1 MKMMMNENE
10 NNFLYNEDKEFNM
23 HPFHLVDPSPWPFF
37 ISMALFVLTLGIV
50 LFFHSFKFGLGIMLF
65 GLLFLL
71 STMIIWWRD
80 VIREATF
87 RGQHTIKVTAGL
99 RLGVVLFIIS
109 EAMFFVSF
117 FWAFFH
123 SSLAPSIEIG
133 GVWPPRG
140 LAVLNPF

>member
-1 MKMMMNENE
+1 MSNHKD
-10 NNFLYNEDKEFNM
+10 NFLYNGKKKFNA

-50 LFFHSFKFGLGIMLF
+50 LFFHTFKHGFLIVIFGLI
-65 GLLFLL
+65 FLI

-87 RGQHTIKVTAGL
+87 RGQHTLKVTEGL

-109 EAMFFVSF
+109 EVMFFCF
-117 FWAFFH
+117 ILLGIF
-123 SSLAPSIEIG
+123 SLKPSA
-133 GVWPPRG
+133 VNRNWRG
-140 LAVLNPF
+140 LAT